1 MDLGGHQCGILELT
15 CRTVFAPF
23 ERGFGMKIVDC
34 QCEDQKNKK
43 ESDVEWFFVWP
54 SHRIPSSTNIREIRR
69 ECQMLSMIHFLGT
82 QNPVCDRDER
92 FKAGF

>member
-1 MDLGGHQCGILELT
+1 MEKMDLGGHQCGILELT

-43 ESDVEWFFVWP
+43 ESDVEWFFV
-54 SHRIPSSTNIREIRR
+54 
-69 ECQMLSMIHFLGT
+69 
-82 QNPVCDRDER
+82 
-92 FKAGF
+92 